1 MKATLAALK
10 ATVAQHMYQGDVSMH
25 NLSSKTPL
33 YTSSSHLVSICSATA
48 FDARM
53 PCCVAYAEGPMSCVL
68 PIHIFLYLLG
78 LVPVPERAGNWF
90 LLGTL
95 SVHFASM
102 MSTKFSKDCNVVCA
116 LLGEETAVPDEFVQ
130 SIRAAI
136 TNADT
141 CPPKSWEDVYHD
153 FRAGFPVDCSWV
165 GYVDEDPE
173 EEDGEA

>member
-1 MKATLAALK
+1 M
-10 ATVAQHMYQGDVSMH
+10 
-25 NLSSKTPL
+25 
-33 YTSSSHLVSICSATA
+33 
-48 FDARM
+48 
-53 PCCVAYAEGPMSCVL
+53 AYAEGPMSCVL
-68 PIHIFLYLLG
+68 PIQIFLYLLS

-102 MSTKFSKDCNVVCA
+102 MSTRFSKDCHVVCA
-116 LLGEETAVPDEFVQ
+116 LLGEETVVPDEFVQ

-153 FRAGFPVDCSWV
+153 FGAGFPVDCSWV
-165 GYVDEDPE
+165 RYVDEDPQE
-173 EEDGEA
+173 EAGEAESQPKTHTPNNKPKTAPAPSPSGTSALKPPLLPPQALWPLLAKV